1 MHIALTLKR
10 DITSVRTCYITHLIL
25 FKKCL
30 SGCFASRCCQILM
43 NNVDIKTATQHS
55 VRRAIGV
62 VPQDT
67 VMFNDTILHNVRYGR
82 MDATMQEVLQQ

>member
-1 MHIALTLKR
+1 M
-10 DITSVRTCYITHLIL
+10 HLIL
-25 FKKCL
+25 YNIFPRVAL
-30 SGCFASRCCQILM
+30 PRVSQILM

-82 MDATMQEVLQQ
+82 MDATMQEVL